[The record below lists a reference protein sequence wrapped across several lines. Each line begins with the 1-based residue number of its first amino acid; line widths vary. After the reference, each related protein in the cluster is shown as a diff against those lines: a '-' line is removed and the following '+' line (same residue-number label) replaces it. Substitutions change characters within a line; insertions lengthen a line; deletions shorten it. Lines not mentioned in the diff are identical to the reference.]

1 MIYKSNIKSLVAASL
16 LAMAGL
22 ASCTGAS
29 GDFPG
34 TEFAPQMYHSVAYEP
49 LTQITDEN
57 QGGWLSTNADE
68 RGEFFNSNPYNP
80 NRMTMRQP
88 VENTVKRTSSNML
101 PYRYPKDSAGSTHYL
116 ELASQNLRNP
126 LPEDEAVLDQG
137 RLMYNNF
144 CAPCHGGSGKG
155 DGPVG
160 EIYRGIP
167 DYSQGRYKEMTEG
180 HIFHV
185 ITHGQGRMWPHG
197 SQVAPEDRWK
207 IVRYVQTL
215 QNQ

>member
-1 MIYKSNIKSLVAASL
+1 MIYKSNLKSFAGCL
-16 LAMAGL
+16 LALAGL
-22 ASCTGAS
+22 ASCTGAD
-29 GDFPG
+29 GDYPG
-34 TEFAPQMYHSVAYEP
+34 TEFSPQMYHSVAYEP
-49 LTQITDEN
+49 LSQITDET
-57 QGGWLSTNADE
+57 QGQWLSTKADN
-68 RGEFFNSNPYNP
+68 RGEFFNTNPYNP
-80 NRMTMRQP
+80 HNMNMRHP
-88 VENTVKRTSSNML
+88 AENTVKRTSSNTL
-101 PYRYPKDSAGSTHYL
+101 PYRYPKDTAGSTYYL
-116 ELASQNLRNP
+116 DLASQNLKNP
-126 LPEDEAVLDQG
+126 LPETEEILAQG
-137 RLMYNNF
+137 RVMYDNF
-144 CAPCHGGSGKG
+144 CSPCHGGAGKG

-160 EIYRGIP
+160 EVYLGIP